1 MTRTCPGYTS
11 TGGPRRAEEL
21 HNTAHRDE
29 HHVSVRVPVHAV
41 DESGRERQVVK
52 DHVIRPRERLAEKVA
67 VDLMAGD
74 VPSGEYLLLGLTD
87 INQLHYRHGYTPIRV
102 GPWILNIDVPVVI

>member
-1 MTRTCPGYTS
+1 MIAIRMRCSLAYQPIRS
-11 TGGPRRAEEL
+11 RRPAPD
-21 HNTAHRDE
+21 T
-29 HHVSVRVPVHAV
+29 
-41 DESGRERQVVK
+41 GRERQVVE

-87 INQLHYRHGYTPIRV
+87 IKQLHYRHGYTPIRV
-102 GPWILNIDVPVVI
+102 RPWILNIDVQVVI